1 MSSSSVPAKG
11 IRQQDNGLVQ
21 TVEQAAELAAVSAA
35 SKERAEIESA
45 MIIAKRMPRNEA
57 DAFQR
62 LMKASQRPSF
72 AEDANY
78 TFPRGGQDVTG
89 PSVNLAREAARTWGN
104 IRHGLRVLREDE
116 SSRTIMG
123 WAWDLESN
131 TKIEAED
138 HFEKLIQRRNKQT
151 GKTDWVEPDERD
163 LRELTNRRGAILV
176 RNCIL
181 QLLPKDLIEDALYQC
196 GKTLQNAAQSDPD
209 ATKKRLLSDFGR
221 INVSVAMLEG
231 VLGHPFD
238 QSSPKELAD
247 LRAIHN
253 SIAAGNS
260 TWAEYAKDASQDSES
275 KADINAHLSKQ
286 AQESA
291 STGTEAPTSEEL
303 KSPPSAAPSGGG
315 PEHMTLQ
322 EWNSML
328 LYLDADQER
337 VKVKN
342 KTKLAMGMKPQDKLT
357 ALLANK
363 QVEFIAKLVQIAKQ
377 EGVEITF

>member
-1 MSSSSVPAKG
+1 MSAPTVPAKG
-11 IRQQDNGLVQ
+11 MRQQDNGLVQ

-62 LMKASQRPSF
+62 LVKASQRPSF

-78 TFPRGGQDVTG
+78 TFPRGGQDVSG

-138 HFEKLIQRRNKQT
+138 HFEKLIQRKNKST

-209 ATKKRLLSDFGR
+209 ATKKRLLADFGR

-238 QSSPKELAD
+238 QCSPKELAD

-260 TWAEYAKDASQDSES
+260 TWAEYAKDAGQESEP
-275 KADINAHLSKQ
+275 KADINSHLSKQ
-286 AQESA
+286 SQEQATTGTA
-291 STGTEAPTSEEL
+291 STHADEST
-303 KSPPSAAPSGGG
+303 SPPSETPTGGG
-315 PEHMTLQ
+315 PGHMTPQ
-322 EWNSML
+322 EWSAML
-328 LYLDADQER
+328 LYLDTDPER
-337 VKVKN
+337 MKVKN
-342 KTKLAMGMKPQDKLT
+342 KTKAALGMKPLDKLNS
-357 ALLANK
+357 LLANK
-363 QVEFIAKLVQIAKQ
+363 QVEFIGKLMQIAKQ